1 MKYTYKSLLCLGDY
15 KEDTYYVVLSTG
27 DLKKSVAHKAS
38 KSKIFLSTIIG
49 YHVLGFGLF
58 KSIESNEVLSIYL
71 LLVSFVLSIIAAIV
85 FNKRLYKNTEFEKV
99 ELTKDKYEEFR
110 KQVKKHNKTIVLLT
124 VLFIAMFSF
133 SMFVYLS
140 TPSIILLLLMDYV
153 IFSSY
158 LLYTNG
164 FFTKRFRFERFI
176 NTDYIK

>member
-15 KEDTYYVVLSTG
+15 KEDTYYIDLSTG

-38 KSKIFLSTIIG
+38 SSKIFLSSIIG
-49 YHVLGFGLF
+49 YHILGFGLF
-58 KSIESNEVLSIYL
+58 NSVESNVALSIVL

-99 ELTKDKYEEFR
+99 AFTNAEFDNFQ

-124 VLFIAMFSF
+124 VLFIAMFSI
-133 SMFVYLS
+133 SMFLYLS
-140 TPSIILLLLMDYV
+140 TPSIFLSLVMDYV